1 METTTLLDEQVITP
15 QNYKEFAYPIT
26 FKFRIGT
33 LANDFV
39 ATDANGQTV
48 AYVRQKMFRFKEA
61 IMVYTNESKSTL
73 MNKIDADRIIDFNA
87 SYSFTDAD
95 GNLIGRM
102 GRKGMRSLWK
112 ASYNIFRNDN
122 VSSYSIQEENPWA
135 KVGDVLL
142 NEIPIV
148 GIFTGYLCNPKYAV
162 SNNDGQKV
170 ARLSKS
176 PSFFGRSFKLDKL
189 DEFQA
194 GDDERIM
201 LSLMMMI
208 LLERRRG

>member
-1 METTTLLDEQVITP
+1 MEETILLDEQVITP
-15 QNYKEFAYPIT
+15 QSYKEFAYPIT
-26 FKFRIGT
+26 FRFKIGT

-48 AYVRQKMFRFKEA
+48 AYVRQKMFKLKEA

-87 SYSFTDAD
+87 SYSMTDAD
-95 GNLIGRM
+95 GKLIGRM
-102 GRKGMRSLWK
+102 GRKGMKSLWK
-112 ASYNIFRNDN
+112 ASYNIFRDDN
-122 VSSYSIQEENPWA
+122 EPVYSIQEENPWA
-135 KVGDVLL
+135 KVGDALL
-142 NEIPIV
+142 NEIPV
-148 GIFTGYLCNPKYAV
+148 VSIFTGYLCNPKYAV
-162 SNNDGQKV
+162 SDKEGRKV

-176 PSFFGRSFKLDKL
+176 PSFFGRAFKLDKL
-189 DEFQA
+189 EDFQA
-194 GDDERIM
+194 GDDERII